1 MFYPTVRSY
10 LRGKNNIDNFFDSYG
25 NPKPLSG
32 SKSFSPPTN
41 IFSDNNTVTIEL
53 SVPGFSRNDINIE
66 VDNGTLVIYGEFND
80 NKEKIDQNYHLSEF
94 KTRSFKRS
102 WDLDDTV
109 NVDNIDA
116 CYESGILTINIPF
129 KTRKKTSRK
138 IDVQ

>member
-10 LRGKNNIDNFFDSYG
+10 LQGKNKNNVDNFFDSYSFS
-25 NPKPLSG
+25 NG

-41 IFSDNNTVTIEL
+41 IFSNKETVTIEL

-66 VDNGTLVIYGEFND
+66 VENGALIVYGDFTVEQ
-80 NKEKIDQNYHLSEF
+80 EKSDQNYHLSEF

-102 WDLDDTV
+102 WDLDNSV
-109 NVDNIDA
+109 NVDNINA
-116 CYESGILTINIPF
+116 SYESGILTITIPF
-129 KTRKKTSRK
+129 KISKQTSRK

>member
-25 NPKPLSG
+25 NPKPLNG

-41 IFSDNNTVTIEL
+41 IFSDKNTVTIQL
-53 SVPGFSRNDINIE
+53 SVPGFARNDIEIE
-66 VDNGTLVIYGEFND
+66 VDNGTLVVCGEYSD
-80 NKEKIDQNYHLSEF
+80 AKERVEQNYHLSEF

-102 WDLDDTV
+102 WDLDDSV
-109 NVDNIDA
+109 NVDSIDA
-116 CYESGILTINIPF
+116 NYESGILTISIPF
-129 KTRKKTSRK
+129 KDRKKTSRK